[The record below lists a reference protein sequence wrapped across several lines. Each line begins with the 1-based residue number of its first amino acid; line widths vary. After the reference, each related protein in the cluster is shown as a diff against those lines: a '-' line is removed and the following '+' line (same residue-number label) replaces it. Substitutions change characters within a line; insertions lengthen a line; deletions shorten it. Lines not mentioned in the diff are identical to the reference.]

1 MLKNAERILNC
12 IRKIEFIYMKKY
24 VLFLFLLPLTAI
36 AQKSATSASKNE
48 TAETK
53 PVKPVDGYLIIGN
66 IKGYPDGT
74 AVSLLNGNTGAQE
87 ATGQFMK
94 NKFTLAGK
102 VDVPDFKV
110 IAVNN
115 KAPYI
120 TLFLDN
126 SLVNITA
133 KPDSL
138 EAAIIKGSPSHHDF
152 MVFSKAVKPY
162 EQLFAKE
169 GSTDSVA
176 KKAAS
181 KILVDYVSKNSGSY
195 IAPLAI
201 YRNYQVTG
209 SSDVM
214 EELFGKLSAPVQEG
228 PIGKYLAQQIGELKK
243 NPIGKPL
250 ADFAQADSTGKMVSL
265 SSLRGKYV
273 LVDFWASWCGPCRQE
288 NPNVVAT
295 YNKYKNKNYTVLG
308 VSFDKAK
315 QPWIDAI
322 KMDGLTWT
330 HISDLKGWSNSVG
343 QQFQI
348 YSIPQNFL
356 VDPNGIL
363 IAKNLRGEA
372 LESKLASLLGN

>member
-1 MLKNAERILNC
+1 
-12 IRKIEFIYMKKY
+12 MKKY
-24 VLFLFLLPLTAI
+24 FLFLFLLPLAVV
-36 AQKSATSASKNE
+36 AQKSKAKTKPVVAKTE

-53 PVKPVDGYLIIGN
+53 PVKPADGFLIIGN
-66 IKGYPDGT
+66 VTGYPDGT
-74 AVSLLNGNTGAQE
+74 TVTLHNGNNGAQE
-87 ATGQFMK
+87 ATTQLEK
-94 NKFTLAGK
+94 NKFTITGK

-110 IAVNN
+110 ISFNG

-126 SLVNITA
+126 SLVNIKA
-133 KPDSL
+133 KRDSL
-138 EAAIIKGSPSHHDF
+138 EAAVVKGSPSNDEF
-152 MVFSKAVKPY
+152 MYFTKVTKPY
-162 EQLFAKE
+162 TQLFSQE
-169 GSTDSVA
+169 GSTDSIA

-181 KILVDYVSKNSGSY
+181 KVLIAFINKYPNSYV
-195 IAPLAI
+195 APLAI
-201 YRNYQVTG
+201 YRNYQVT
-209 SSDVM
+209 SNSDMM
-214 EELFGKLSAPVQEG
+214 EELFGKLSVPVHDG
-228 PIGKYLAQQIGELKK
+228 PIGKYIAQQIGEQKK

-250 ADFAQADSTGKMVSL
+250 PDFAQEDSTGKMVSL

-348 YSIPQNFL
+348 FSIPQNFL

-363 IAKNLRGEA
+363 IARNLRGEA

>member
-1 MLKNAERILNC
+1 
-12 IRKIEFIYMKKY
+12 MKKY
-24 VLFLFLLPLTAI
+24 LLFLFLLPLAVI
-36 AQKSATSASKNE
+36 AQKSRVKTKSVAVNAASAE
-48 TAETK
+48 PAA
-53 PVKPVDGYLIIGN
+53 VKPADGFLIIG
-66 IKGYPDGT
+66 KVTGYPDGT
-74 AVSLLNGNTGAQE
+74 AVTLHNGNTGAQE
-87 ATGQFMK
+87 ATTQVEK
-94 NKFTLAGK
+94 NRFQLTGK

-110 IAVNN
+110 ISFNG

-138 EAAIIKGSPSHHDF
+138 EAAVVKGSPSNDEF
-152 MVFSKAVKPY
+152 NFFNKVTKPY
-162 EQLFAKE
+162 TKLFSQE

-181 KILVDYVSKNSGSY
+181 KVLVSFINKYPNSYV
-195 IAPLAI
+195 APLAI
-201 YRNYQVTG
+201 YRNYQVT
-209 SSDVM
+209 SNADMM
-214 EELFGKLSAPVQEG
+214 EELFGKLSGPVQQG
-228 PIGKYLAQQIGELKK
+228 PIGKYIAQQITEQKK

-250 ADFAQADSTGKMVSL
+250 PDFSQEDSTGKMVSL

-295 YNKYKNKNYTVLG
+295 YNKYKNKNYTILG

-315 QPWIDAI
+315 QPWLDAI

-330 HISDLKGWSNSVG
+330 HVSDLKGWSNAVG

-348 YSIPQNFL
+348 FQIPQNFL

-372 LESKLASLLGN
+372 LESKLASLFGE

>member
-1 MLKNAERILNC
+1 M
-12 IRKIEFIYMKKY
+12 IYMKKY
-24 VLFLFLLPLTAI
+24 VLFLFLLPLTVI
-36 AQKSATSASKNE
+36 AQKTSTSATKKE

-53 PVKPVDGYLIIGN
+53 LVKPADGFLIIGN
-66 IKGYPDGT
+66 IKGFPDGT
-74 AVSLLNGNTGAQE
+74 PVSLLNGNTGAQE
-87 ATGQFMK
+87 ATGQFVK
-94 NKFTLAGK
+94 NKFTLTGK

-110 IAVNN
+110 ISINS

-126 SLVNITA
+126 SLVNVTA
-133 KPDSL
+133 RPDSL
-138 EAAIIKGSPSHHDF
+138 EAAVIKGSASHHEF

-169 GSTDSVA
+169 GNTDSVA
-176 KKAAS
+176 KKTAS
-181 KILVDYVSKNSGSY
+181 KILVDFVKSNPNSY

-209 SSDVM
+209 NSDMM

-228 PIGKYLAQQIGELKK
+228 PIGKYLAQQITEQKK

-250 ADFAQADSTGKMVSL
+250 ADFAQEDSSGKMVSL

-288 NPNVVAT
+288 NPNVVAN
-295 YNKYKNKNYTVLG
+295 YNKYKNKNFTVLG

-315 QPWIDAI
+315 QPWLDAI
-322 KMDGLTWT
+322 KMDGLAWT

-348 YSIPQNFL
+348 FSIPQNFL

-372 LESKLASLLGN
+372 LESKLASLFGN